1 MHWVSCTVIIYLV
14 KQTPSELHQIYQ
26 CNSTEIQRR
35 EHDMVSIIFIIV
47 AIFSALTGVF
57 LIYSGLKGA
66 NSCSAWS
73 KGKVVDIHR
82 TSSSDGDAYAPV
94 VEFLANG
101 QIIRAKAQTQKG
113 VTRNRVPCQM
123 GDSIQIR
130 YNPDRPQSFIIP
142 GYDVNMK
149 VILGIGSLAAAIIL
163 ILAVCI
169 LFVPQ

>member
-1 MHWVSCTVIIYLV
+1 MYVYHILGKTNAIRAPSDISMQLDGNSEEGTWYGFYYFYNCGNLLRFNRRLLNILRSQRSKFLLCMEQRKSGRHPPYLF
-14 KQTPSELHQIYQ
+14 LRW
-26 CNSTEIQRR
+26 RR
-35 EHDMVSIIFIIV
+35 
-47 AIFSALTGVF
+47 L
-57 LIYSGLKGA
+57 
-66 NSCSAWS
+66 C
-73 KGKVVDIHR
+73 
-82 TSSSDGDAYAPV
+82 PV
-94 VEFLANG
+94 VEFWANG